1 MKEITHIDQFNAITG
16 ETPSIVEFGTPDT
29 CIPCKMAMENLTKL
43 EENKKYDL
51 TYYKCSDID
60 IITSMNYSAVPAIVM
75 ITKQKRAELTD
86 SSVAMDIDELCE
98 WIESN
103 IGE

>member
-16 ETPSIVEFGTPDT
+16 ATPSIVEFGTPDT
-29 CIPCKMAMENLTKL
+29 CIPCKMAMENLTEL
-43 EENKKYDL
+43 EESKKYDL

-75 ITKQKRAELTD
+75 ITPQKRAELTD

>member
-1 MKEITHIDQFNAITG
+1 MKEITHIDHFNAITG

-29 CIPCKMAMENLTKL
+29 CIPCKMAMENLIEL
-43 EENKKYDL
+43 EEDKKYNL

-60 IITSMNYSAVPAIVM
+60 IITSMNYSSVPVIVM
-75 ITKQKRAELTD
+75 ITPYKRAELTD
-86 SSVAMDIDELCE
+86 SSVAMDMDELQE
-98 WIESN
+98 WIEQN